1 MGGLRDSPRVAPVR
15 TKTRRGWRRVMS
27 RAGSNGR
34 RKAVHLSRQARMEK
48 SVFPPQP
55 APRQSAVSSGGQRP
69 EGPADEGL
77 HALGVLSPRRRFDA
91 AGRVDGGRP
100 GGLDRRGDVVSG
112 QASRQ
117 NHRHSGV
124 ACRHESLPVDDQTGS
139 SQARRCCARRGPG
152 VDQEHRRS
160 LSCGER
166 CGNPAPRLVERRG
179 RRAIAPQP
187 AGPDHRDRGD
197 VATDPGGIPAGV
209 RDAGDRRGE
218 MPVELD
224 GVEADALG
232 DPPHRGGIHAGKDSD
247 AEDPGGE
254 GSCHQPGRLHGQAAR
269 RAGDEV
275 EPHRIGSCRCHHP
288 GVVRRRHATDLH
300 TKHGD
305 SLRGRN
311 R

>member
-1 MGGLRDSPRVAPVR
+1 MFFAPGPPR
-15 TKTRRGWRRVMS
+15 
-27 RAGSNGR
+27 GSQRSG
-34 RKAVHLSRQARMEK
+34 
-48 SVFPPQP
+48 
-55 APRQSAVSSGGQRP
+55 SGGQRP

-77 HALGVLSPRRRFDA
+77 HARGVLFPWRRLDA
-91 AGRVDGGRP
+91 AGRVDGGCP
-100 GGLDRRGDVVSG
+100 GGLDRRSDVVSG
-112 QASRQ
+112 QASGQ
-117 NHRHSGV
+117 GQRHSRV
-124 ACRHESLPVDDQTGS
+124 ACRHESLPVDHQTRS

-166 CGNPAPRLVERRG
+166 CGNPAPRLVERRD

-197 VATDPGGIPAGV
+197 VAADPGGIPAGV
-209 RDAGDRRGE
+209 WDAGDRRGE

-224 GVEADALG
+224 GVEADAVG
-232 DPPHRGGIHAGKDSD
+232 DSPHGGGIHAGKDSD
-247 AEDPGGE
+247 AEDPCGE

-275 EPHRIGSCRCHHP
+275 EPHRIGSCRCHHS